1 MIGLQDDKARLQERL
16 EDVLDRLKSARNST
30 HVEETYRQ
38 EIRANAKLAEVYK
51 GNF

>member
-1 MIGLQDDKARLQERL
+1 MIDLQDDKTRLQERL
-16 EDVLDRLKSARNST
+16 EDVLDRLKIARNST
-30 HVEETYRQ
+30 NVEEAYRQ